1 MDSFEFNKFAGAVL
15 GSVLFI
21 LAVSILAETLYETEE
36 ANPRAYAVAALEEGG
51 EGGGEAAE
59 APKEVPLATLLAQAD
74 IGACTGPAR
83 LAIGRW
89 RRLPSLAC

>member
-36 ANPRAYAVAALEEGG
+36 ANPQAYAVAALEEGG
-51 EGGGEAAE
+51 EGGS
-59 APKEVPLATLLAQAD
+59 ATKRASAS
-74 IGACTGPAR
+74 
-83 LAIGRW
+83 
-89 RRLPSLAC
+89 RRYP